1 MRDTKRIKAVIFDLD
16 DTLISWEK
24 LAHMSW
30 REFNRP
36 KYDRI
41 HDLVTQW
48 GHTLPPKEQFADV
61 INELNR
67 QSWEKALETGRAEGL
82 AAVLL
87 RGLAF
92 CGVDTADLTPQ
103 PILEAY
109 QWEPLPGV
117 VPFPDAHAVLE
128 AIQAQGYKIGLIT
141 NAYQPMWMRDNE
153 LAHYDLLRFFT
164 ARITSGDTG
173 FLKPH
178 PAVYWRM
185 LGLLNLMPHEAIFV
199 GDRPTHDIQG
209 AHSVGMT
216 AVLMAPPYLNHDL
229 GGQTPDFTIA
239 SLSELLP
246 ILEQLG

>member
-117 VPFPDAHAVLE
+117 TPFPDAHAVLE

-178 PAVYWRM
+178 PAV
-185 LGLLNLMPHEAIFV
+185 
-199 GDRPTHDIQG
+199 
-209 AHSVGMT
+209 
-216 AVLMAPPYLNHDL
+216 
-229 GGQTPDFTIA
+229 
-239 SLSELLP
+239 
-246 ILEQLG
+246 